1 MEREFIVRCGRCHMP
16 IASGDGF
23 VRSRFPGMKATYFFI
38 AGFTAEI
45 VGNSRRASES
55 LSRGWAFKTVS
66 VMHQAIKSR
75 LFAAVEGP
83 TTSLPRSTNRGRRGV
98 E

>member
-55 LSRGWAFKTVS
+55 LSRGWAFKTV
-66 VMHQAIKSR
+66 V
-75 LFAAVEGP
+75 FAAVEGP